1 MVRASFNASYVH
13 LIPCPLHCFP
23 LHNYRTILS
32 TFLRILVHSHLVY
45 VGTTP
50 YSVQPIGPYS
60 IALTIASSGPFR
72 IYRAPGSVAFLSCGS
87 ALQPILPKSQCWCL
101 DEDSS
106 RFVLQIRRPQYW
118 RIELPVDEADDIQRA
133 LMLRNVFERILL
145 FEKTEC
151 PFQRS
156 FTVELPEGP
165 ETPVRK
171 KPWTPDGKNLISS
184 PFGPLSSP

>member
-118 RIELPVDEADDIQRA
+118 RIELPVDEGRPGTMGLPLVRTSHSLYHGRHPPAGNPNSVLGLFLEGHSGAPRLTVLHADQR
-133 LMLRNVFERILL
+133 L
-145 FEKTEC
+145 
-151 PFQRS
+151 
-156 FTVELPEGP
+156 
-165 ETPVRK
+165 
-171 KPWTPDGKNLISS
+171 
-184 PFGPLSSP
+184 